1 MSEGKVNLIELLEY
15 VDPSALNYQEWVN
28 VGMAL
33 KHEGYSVDEWDDWS
47 RRDSGRYHD
56 GEVEKK
62 WNTFQGTGSPVTG
75 ATITQMAKDNGWVSR
90 YMEDGDDFL
99 SWGDSFIATD
109 VDKGY
114 RLVKT
119 DWVMGKEIKE
129 PAVWEPAKEVTTY
142 LEALFDPGDIIGY
155 VNDGYLKKDGDH
167 EKWLPKAG
175 VYTKTAGE
183 IIDSI
188 RRYSGDIGA
197 VMGDPNQQSGAWI
210 RFNPLDGLGV
220 KNDNVVDFR
229 YALVESDN
237 MDIAKQ
243 NEIIREL
250 ELPVV
255 ALTYSGSKSLHAIVK
270 VDAVNYPQYQ
280 ERVDYLYKIVEKNGL
295 RIDKQNKNP
304 SRLTRLP
311 GFIRGEKK
319 QFLIDTN
326 IGKGSWEEWQEY
338 IEDMNDNLPD
348 PESLED
354 LFEQE
359 IQLAPE
365 LIKGV
370 LRQGHKLL
378 IAGPSKAGK
387 SFLLMQLVIAIAEGL
402 KWLGF
407 QCTQGKVLYV
417 NLELDSNSAKN
428 RIVEIY
434 KRLAPE
440 HSNVGNIDIWNL
452 RGKTSPMD
460 KLAPKLI
467 RRAQKN
473 GYIAVVID
481 PIYKV
486 LTGDE
491 NSAHEMA
498 NFTNQFDKIATE
510 LGCAVI
516 YCHHHSKGSQG
527 GKNSMDR
534 SSGSG
539 VFARDPD
546 AILDLIELP
555 VTEDRYMALENEA
568 ICKVYYDAI
577 QKYNPGYSDIGLDD
591 QFSKK
596 QMQHHLMSA
605 IQAQPIL
612 KEIEDQKNAA
622 IESARQA
629 SAWRLEGT
637 LREFP
642 KFKPVNA
649 WFKYPIHILDDSL
662 QDIKL
667 EEDPK
672 ENWKKGVQKSN
683 ESRSEKA
690 AKELEEAFNVLSED
704 SSSIEAGQ
712 LADYL
717 ELSKSALYK
726 RVKKHEKF
734 KVDGGYVS
742 KNKSEARES

>member
-1 MSEGKVNLIELLEY
+1 MADGKVDLIELLDY
-15 VDPSALNYQEWVN
+15 IDPSILNYQEWVN

-33 KHEGYSVDEWDDWS
+33 KHEGYSVSEWDEWSQKDPD
-47 RRDSGRYHD
+47 RYHD
-56 GEVEKK
+56 GETEKK
-62 WNTFQGTGSPVTG
+62 WNTFQGTNSPVTG
-75 ATITQMAKDNGWVSR
+75 ASITQMAKENGWVSHHV
-90 YMEDGDDFL
+90 DDDSFL
-99 SWGDSFIATD
+99 DWGDSFIATD

-114 RLVKT
+114 KLVKT
-119 DWVMGKEIKE
+119 DWVLGKEIKVPTE
-129 PAVWEPAKEVTTY
+129 QNWNPSNEVVKY
-142 LEALFDPGDIIGY
+142 LEAIFAPGDIIGY
-155 VNDGYLKKDGDH
+155 VNDGYLQTKGDV
-167 EKWLPKAG
+167 EKWLPTGG

-183 IIDSI
+183 IIDGL
-188 RRYSGDIGA
+188 RRYNGDIGA
-197 VMGDPNQQSGAWI
+197 VMGDPNKQSGAWI
-210 RFNPLDGLGV
+210 RFNPLDGKGV

-255 ALTYSGSKSLHAIVK
+255 TLTFSGGKSLHAIVK

-295 RIDKQNKNP
+295 RVDKQNKNP

-311 GFIRGEKK
+311 GFLRGDQK
-319 QFLIDTN
+319 QFLVDTN
-326 IGKGSWEEWQEY
+326 IGKASWEEWEEY

-348 PESLED
+348 PESLGD
-354 LFEQE
+354 LFETKIE
-359 IQLAPE
+359 LAPE

-370 LRQGHKLL
+370 LRQGHKML
-378 IAGPSKAGK
+378 ISGPSKAGK
-387 SFLLMQLVIAIAEGL
+387 SFSLIQLAIAIAEGRQ
-402 KWLGF
+402 WMGF
-407 QCTQGKVLYV
+407 DCIQGKVLYV
-417 NLELDSNSAKN
+417 NLELDEKSAKM
-428 RIVEIY
+428 RFIEIY
-434 KRLAPE
+434 NRLGQG
-440 HSNVGNIDIWNL
+440 HDSVSNIDIWNL

-467 RRAQKN
+467 RRAQKEN
-473 GYIAVVID
+473 YIAVIID

-555 VTEDRYMALENEA
+555 ITEDRYMALENEA
-568 ICKVYYDAI
+568 ICQTYLNAI
-577 QKYNPGYSDIGLDD
+577 QSFNPAYKEIGPDD
-591 QFSKK
+591 QFNLR
-596 QMQHHLMSA
+596 QMEHHLMA
-605 IQAQPIL
+605 VIHVQPIL
-612 KEIEDQKNAA
+612 KEIDEKKNAA
-622 IESARQA
+622 SNSARQA
-629 SAWRLEGT
+629 TAWRLEGT

-649 WFKYPIHILDDSL
+649 WFKYPIHILDHSL

-667 EEDPK
+667 EDDPK
-672 ENWKKGVQKSN
+672 ENWKKGTSKSN
-683 ESRSEKA
+683 VSRSEKTL
-690 AKELEEAFNVLSED
+690 KELEEAFNILSENGGPV
-704 SSSIEAGQ
+704 EAVAI
-712 LADYL
+712 ADYL
-717 ELSKSALYK
+717 DISRSAVYK
-726 RVKKHEKF
+726 RVKKHETL
-734 KVDGGYVS
+734 VIDGGTIM
-742 KNKSEARES
+742 KNEL

>member
-1 MSEGKVNLIELLEY
+1 MENNTFDLTELLPY
-15 VDPSALNYQEWVN
+15 IDPSALFYQDWIN

-33 KHEGYSVDEWDDWS
+33 KYEGYSVNEWDEWS
-47 RRDSGRYHD
+47 RRDHNRYHD
-56 GEVEKK
+56 GEVIKK
-62 WNTFQGTGSPVTG
+62 WNTFQGTSSPVTG
-75 ATITQMAKDNGWVSR
+75 ATITQLAKEGGWTSN
-90 YMEDGDDFL
+90 YYGDDGDEL
-99 SWGDSFIATD
+99 LGWGDSFIATA

-114 RLVKT
+114 KFVKT
-119 DWVMGKEIKE
+119 DWVMGKEIQE
-129 PAVWEPAKEVTTY
+129 PTDQNWNPANEVIRY
-142 LEALFDPGDIIGY
+142 LEALFAPGDIIGY
-155 VNDGYLKKDGDH
+155 VNDGYLKKEGDH

-175 VYTKTAGE
+175 VYTKTSGE
-183 IIDSI
+183 IIDSL
-188 RRYSGDIGA
+188 RRYNGDIGA
-197 VMGDPNQQSGAWI
+197 VMGDPNPNSGAWI
-210 RFNPLDGLGV
+210 RFNPLDGMGV

-255 ALTYSGSKSLHAIVK
+255 ALTYSGGKSLHAIVK

-280 ERVDYLYKIVEKNGL
+280 ERVDYLYKIAEKNGL
-295 RIDKQNKNP
+295 RVDKQNKNP

-319 QFLIDTN
+319 QFLVATH
-326 IGKGSWEEWQEY
+326 IGKQSWEEWQEY

-348 PESLED
+348 PENLSD
-354 LFEQE
+354 LFDEE
-359 IQLAPE
+359 IILAPE

-370 LRQGHKLL
+370 LRQGHKML

-387 SFLLMQLVIAIAEGL
+387 SFSLIELSIAIAEGL
-402 KWLGF
+402 PWMGF
-407 QCTQGKVLYV
+407 ECAQGKVLYV
-417 NLELDSNSAKN
+417 NLELDAKSAKK

-434 KRLAPE
+434 NKMGSDHR
-440 HSNVGNIDIWNL
+440 HVSNIDIWNL

-467 RRAQKN
+467 RRAQKSK
-473 GYIAVVID
+473 YIAVIID

-510 LGCAVI
+510 LDCAVI
-516 YCHHHSKGSQG
+516 YCHHHSKGGQA
-527 GKNSMDR
+527 GKNSIDR

-555 VTEDRYMALENEA
+555 VTEDRFMQLENQA
-568 ICKVYYDAI
+568 VCKTYMDAI
-577 QKYNPGYSDIGLDD
+577 RHYRPEYNGISLDD
-591 QFSKK
+591 QFSPK
-596 QMQHHLMSA
+596 QMQHHLMAA
-605 IQAQPIL
+605 IQSQPIL
-612 KEIEDQKNAA
+612 ADVHQKKLDA
-622 IESARQA
+622 IKAVRNST
-629 SAWRLEGT
+629 AWRIEGT

-642 KFKPVNA
+642 KMKTVNC
-649 WFKYPIHILDDSL
+649 WFQYPLHVLDESL
-662 QDIKL
+662 QDISL

-672 ENWKKGVQKSN
+672 EKWKKGTAKAN
-683 ESRSEKA
+683 ESKSEKA
-690 AKELEEAFNVLSED
+690 KKELEEAFNILSED
-704 SSSIEAGQ
+704 GGPIEVSQ
-712 LADYL
+712 VADYL
-717 ELSKSALYK
+717 EIARNTVYT
-726 RVKKHEKF
+726 RTKKHNGFKIEGGFMTRIEK
-734 KVDGGYVS
+734 
-742 KNKSEARES
+742 E